1 MSLKMF
7 KYVFFMKND
16 QIFILVFNLLVHNKK
31 FISVLGFHFFKNTL
45 KSDSDSN
52 CLKDKKKIKKNKKFI
67 NNQKV

>member
-1 MSLKMF
+1 
-7 KYVFFMKND
+7 MKND

-52 CLKDKKKIKKNKKFI
+52 CLKDKKKLRKIKNLLTTKRFKRIYLRKK
-67 NNQKV
+67 